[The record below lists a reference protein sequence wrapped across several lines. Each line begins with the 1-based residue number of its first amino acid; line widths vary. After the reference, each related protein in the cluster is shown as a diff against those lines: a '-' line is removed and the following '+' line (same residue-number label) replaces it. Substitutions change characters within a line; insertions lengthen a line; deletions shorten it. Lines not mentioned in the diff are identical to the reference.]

1 MKPARNRRKLGESP
15 VDDDLLLTIFDK
27 AAMGVAVTDA
37 QGQILTCNPALERM
51 LGYTAGEWATRTI
64 ADVVHPDDLENVKEI
79 IEELFSGRSVALV
92 LEHRFLH
99 KSCEAVCVR
108 ASVSLV
114 RDGRG
119 APYRLIALL
128 EDLSERR
135 LAEQAAS
142 AARESVALMIEKLV
156 ETTDAIVIATDHEGN
171 VQLVNRAFEA
181 LTGYTKRDLEQKNW
195 FETLVPEDRYPQ
207 VWDEFRRSDAKEAPI
222 RFESPILTK
231 SGEERFVVWRNSVL
245 SDPGEIPVS
254 VSIGIDISERK
265 RAEEERADSEEKLQA
280 VFTSAPAGMAVSDIE
295 SGLMFDV
302 NEEFERIFEC
312 RLEDAVGKT
321 SLGLGLWVNPED
333 RKRLVEVVMRDGH
346 AENFEAPLRTLRGR
360 TLVGLINARS
370 VTVRD
375 SQYLIFAMTDVT
387 EGKRAEEQLALLKHS
402 IDVHPDAAYWMDSDA
417 RFFYVNDTACK
428 AVGYER
434 EELIGQSLSL
444 IDTSATPEDMAAIW
458 AELPHDHAYFG
469 EVVHRRKDGSELP
482 VEITATRVQFGGKEY
497 FCSFARDISE
507 RKHAEEERVLLAKQ
521 LQQAQKMEAVGRLAG
536 GVAHSFNNILT
547 ALGGYCELLLA
558 KLPEGSEYR
567 PEAEQ
572 IKRASDHAAAI
583 TRELLLFSRR
593 EAAQRV
599 RLDLNTVVVQSQL
612 LLRELIRSDIK
623 IVTALAPVVPL
634 VLADHSQIEQVIINL
649 VVNAS
654 DAMPGGGV
662 VAIETADLDLGEPL
676 LSGDAT
682 LDAGRYVAL
691 VVSDSG
697 AGMDE
702 STLAHIFEPF
712 FSTKG
717 PEKGSG
723 LGLATVYGIVEESGG
738 RIHVDSKPGMGTKFT
753 IFLPALL
760 ARG

>member
-1 MKPARNRRKLGESP
+1 VKPARNRRKLGESP
-15 VDDDLLLTIFDK
+15 IDDDLLLTIFDK
-27 AAMGVAVTDA
+27 AAMGVAVADA

-51 LGYTAGEWATRTI
+51 LGYTTEEWATRMI
-64 ADVVHPDDLENVKEI
+64 ADAVHPDDLERVKAVN
-79 IEELFSGRSVALV
+79 EELFSGRSEALV
-92 LEHRFLH
+92 LEHRVLA
-99 KSCEAVCVR
+99 KSGEAVWVR

-114 RDGRG
+114 RDGHG

-135 LAEQAAS
+135 RAEREVS
-142 AARESVALMIEKLV
+142 AARVLAEELL
-156 ETTDAIVIATDHEGN
+156 ETTDAVI
-171 VQLVNRAFEA
+171 VQLSSSGEIEFVNGAFEST
-181 LTGYTKRDLEQKNW
+181 TGYTLEELKGRNW
-195 FETLVPEDRYPQ
+195 FEVLVPKDRYPD
-207 VWDEFRRSDAKEAPI
+207 VREEFQRLTTGGIPA
-222 RFESPILTK
+222 RFENPILTK
-231 SGEERFVVWRNSVL
+231 SGEERYIVWRNGSIEQDGGTV
-245 SDPGEIPVS
+245 GTI
-254 VSIGIDISERK
+254 SIGIDITER
-265 RAEEERADSEEKLQA
+265 RVAEEELADSEEKLQA
-280 VFTSAPAGMAVSDIE
+280 VFTSAPAGMAVSNIE
-295 SGLMFDV
+295 SGLMFDA
-302 NEEFERIFEC
+302 NEEFGRIFEC
-312 RLEDAVGKT
+312 RLEDVVGKT

-333 RKRLVEVVMRDGH
+333 RKRLIEAVKRDGH
-346 AENFEAPLRTLRGR
+346 VEDFEAPLRTLTGR
-360 TLVGLINARS
+360 MLVALVNARL

-375 SQYLIFAMTDVT
+375 SQYLIFATTDIT
-387 EGKRAEEQLALLKHS
+387 ERKQMEEQLALLKHS
-402 IDVHPDAAYWMDSDA
+402 IDVHPDAAYWMESDA

-444 IDTSATPEDMAAIW
+444 IDTSATPEEMEAIW

-469 EVVHRRKDGSELP
+469 EAVHRRKDGSELP
-482 VEITATRVQFGGKEY
+482 VEITATRVQFGGTEY

-507 RKHAEEERVLLAKQ
+507 RKHAEEERALLAKQ

-558 KLPEGSEYR
+558 KLPEGSGCR

-662 VAIETADLDLGEPL
+662 ITIETADIDLGEPL

-738 RIHVDSKPGMGTKFT
+738 RIHVDSKPGTGTKFT
-753 IFLPALL
+753 IFLPALP